1 MLLQVVFSDERSIA
15 EVTLE
20 LLRPGV
26 DEHVRRHVG
35 LLSERLLA
43 DCASVVLLTCQC
55 ENMCA
60 CVNQSVCRAS
70 EVTLFTLYLPV

>member
-1 MLLQVVFSDERSIA
+1 MLLQVVFPDERSIA

-26 DEHVRRHVG
+26 DEHVRCHVG
-35 LLSERLLA
+35 LLGERLLA

-55 ENMCA
+55 KNMCA

-70 EVTLFTLYLPV
+70 KVTPFTLYLPV

>member
-1 MLLQVVFSDERSIA
+1 MLLQVVFPDERSIA

-35 LLSERLLA
+35 LLGE
-43 DCASVVLLTCQC
+43 
-55 ENMCA
+55 
-60 CVNQSVCRAS
+60 
-70 EVTLFTLYLPV
+70 